1 MATAVP
7 TNEAGF
13 TLAEVAAATG
23 GELRGDPGARV
34 LGVSSDTR
42 TLTAGALFVA
52 LRGDRFDGH
61 DHLAAALAKGA
72 AAALV
77 EAGARP
83 VEGLPVVVV
92 RDSVRAL
99 GALGAAHLARARAQ
113 RALPVIAISG
123 AVGKTTTKE
132 LVAAALRAAYGET
145 LATVGNLNN
154 LIGAPFTL
162 LSLTDA
168 HRAAVIECGSNAPGE
183 IARIAALV
191 SPDVALVTNAD
202 AAHTELLGSIEAVAR
217 EEGSLFAFARAAVVG
232 NADEPRSA
240 SQMDRALADRARWL
254 FGASPDAHVALSS
267 RALRSDGGASLT
279 FAVHRSLS
287 GVGTLTVE
295 TPLVGAAVATNIAAA
310 LCAVA
315 ALGASAEQLTAA
327 AAAIGAV
334 GAVPGRL
341 QPMALRGA
349 LVLDDTYNAS
359 PRAVR
364 AALDAARELSAAR
377 GTRLLV
383 ALGDMLELGSLAGE
397 AHAEAARAA
406 LDAGAAV
413 LIAAGPEMGAAAAAL
428 AGVAEVSG
436 AEVLTVDDAAAA
448 GVALSARVREGD
460 VVLVKGSRG
469 MRMERCVAALGGEA

>member
-7 TNEAGF
+7 TNEATF

-23 GELRGDPGARV
+23 GELRGDPGTRV
-34 LGVSSDTR
+34 VGVGSDTR
-42 TLTAGALFVA
+42 TLTPGALFVA
-52 LRGDRFDGH
+52 LRGERFDGH
-61 DHLAAALAKGA
+61 DHLAGALGKGA

-77 EAGARP
+77 EAGTA
-83 VEGLPVVVV
+83 VVQGLPTVVV
-92 RDSVRAL
+92 RDTVRAL
-99 GALGAAHLARARAQ
+99 GALGAAHLAQARAH

-132 LVAAALRAAYGET
+132 LTAAALRAAYGET

-168 HRAAVIECGSNAPGE
+168 HRAVVIECGSNAPGE

-191 SPDVALVTNAD
+191 YPDVALCTNAD
-202 AAHTELLGSIEAVAR
+202 AAHTELLGSIDAVAR
-217 EEGSLFAFARAAVVG
+217 EEGSLFAFARRAVVG

-240 SQMDRALADRARWL
+240 SQMSRALDDRARWL
-254 FGASPDAHVALSS
+254 FGASDGAHVALAS
-267 RALRSDGGASLT
+267 RTLRPDGGATLT
-279 FAVHRSLS
+279 FSVARALS
-287 GVGTLTVE
+287 PVGVLAVE
-295 TPLVGAAVATNIAAA
+295 TPLVGAAAAANIAAA

-315 ALGASAEQLTAA
+315 ALGATPAQLSAA

-341 QPMALRGA
+341 QPMVLRGA

-364 AALDAARELSAAR
+364 AALAAAREIANAR
-377 GTRLLV
+377 GARLLV
-383 ALGDMLELGSLAGE
+383 ALGDMLELGDLAPE
-397 AHAEAARAA
+397 AHAEAAREV
-406 LDAGAAV
+406 LDAGAETFVAT
-413 LIAAGPEMGAAAAAL
+413 GPAMGAAAAAL
-428 AGVAEVSG
+428 ADAPGL
-436 AEVLTVDDAAAA
+436 EVLCVADAAAA
-448 GVALSARVREGD
+448 GVALAARVGEGD

-469 MRMERCVAALGGEA
+469 MRMELCVAALAALE